1 MIESS
6 RLRIRPLQIKD
17 AKIYSGLRNED
28 FVRKYNVMEVI
39 SKEDVEEI
47 IGKLKVD
54 EGWAIEIMADSAF
67 IGTSFKETDSLR
79 FGTGTCEISYWLGQE
94 FANMGYMK
102 EALEAF
108 IKYIFS
114 LFHFNY

>member
-6 RLRIRPLQIKD
+6 RLKIRPLQIKD

-39 SKEDVEEI
+39 SKEDAEEI

-54 EGWAIEIMADSAF
+54 EG
-67 IGTSFKETDSLR
+67 GLLR
-79 FGTGTCEISYWLGQE
+79 LWPICIYWHN
-94 FANMGYMK
+94 F
-102 EALEAF
+102 
-108 IKYIFS
+108 
-114 LFHFNY
+114 